1 MNLAHN
7 ITSTKNSFNQS
18 RLAIDNHPSIFTD
31 IFKEDVNIAI
41 WSRQLSDAIKQ
52 SVNDFL
58 HLHRHYEKSIIA
70 RPDTLYDR
78 LMQEDI
84 GLHHAQCLGRDISE
98 LVKMFCLLFDRQQV
112 GLRLTLL
119 DKAMCPRFHVDRVP
133 CRLVSTYH
141 GIATEW
147 LPHNKAD
154 RSKLGMGSDGL
165 IDRQSGLYKND
176 EDIQKLNF
184 GDVALL
190 KGECWEGNEGA
201 GLIHRSPNVAENEK
215 RLLVTIDFEG

>member
-7 ITSTKNSFNQS
+7 ITSTENSFNQS

-58 HLHRHYEKSIIA
+58 HTHRHYEKSIIA
-70 RPDTLYDR
+70 RPDTLYER

-84 GLHHAQCLGRDISE
+84 GLHHAQFLGRDISE

-112 GLRLTLL
+112 GLRLAIL
-119 DKAMCPRFHVDRVP
+119 DKAMCPRFHVDKVP

-154 RSKLGMGSDGL
+154 RSKLGMGSNGL
-165 IDRQSGLYKND
+165 VDQQSGLYKND
-176 EDIQKLNF
+176 EDIQQLNF

-190 KGECWEGNEGA
+190 KGERWEGNEGA
-201 GLIHRSPNVAENEK
+201 GLIHRSPSVAENER
-215 RLLVTIDFEG
+215 RLLVTIDFDD

>member
-7 ITSTKNSFNQS
+7 ITSTENPLNQS
-18 RLAIDNHPSIFTD
+18 RLAVDNHPSIFTE

-41 WSRQLSDAIKQ
+41 WSRQLSDAIEQ

-58 HLHRHYEKSIIA
+58 HTHHHYEKSIIA
-70 RPDTLYDR
+70 RQDTIYDR

-84 GLHHAQCLGRDISE
+84 GLHHAQFLGRDISE

-147 LPHNKAD
+147 LPHKKAD
-154 RSKLGMGSDGL
+154 RSKLGMGSNGL
-165 IDRQSGLYKND
+165 IYRQSGLYKND

-215 RLLVTIDFEG
+215 RLLVTIDFDD

>member
-1 MNLAHN
+1 
-7 ITSTKNSFNQS
+7 
-18 RLAIDNHPSIFTD
+18 
-31 IFKEDVNIAI
+31 
-41 WSRQLSDAIKQ
+41 
-52 SVNDFL
+52 
-58 HLHRHYEKSIIA
+58 
-70 RPDTLYDR
+70 
-78 LMQEDI
+78 
-84 GLHHAQCLGRDISE
+84 
-98 LVKMFCLLFDRQQV
+98 
-112 GLRLTLL
+112 
-119 DKAMCPRFHVDRVP
+119 MCPRFHVDRVP

-154 RSKLGMGSDGL
+154 RSKLGMGSNGL

-201 GLIHRSPNVAENEK
+201 GLIHRSPSVAENEK
-215 RLLVTIDFEG
+215 RLLVTIDFDN